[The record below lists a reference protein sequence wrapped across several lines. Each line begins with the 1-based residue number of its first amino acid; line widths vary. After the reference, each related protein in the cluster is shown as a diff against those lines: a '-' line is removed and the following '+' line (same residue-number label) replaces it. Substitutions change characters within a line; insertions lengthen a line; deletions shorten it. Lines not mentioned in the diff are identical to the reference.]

1 MGPRLREPILW
12 RLSGMSAGV
21 HRRYR
26 RRNNATRE
34 EREVLNRYAEEYTR
48 ARENGMARTKSGE
61 IVAKAREELR
71 GVSTRE
77 WDDPTTE
84 KYEIR
89 QWFNRWKK
97 WRRGSSGRGESS
109 RGQNAAV
116 EVEAGVS
123 AVESAG
129 GRCTFLPG
137 RLGREMEMEM
147 EMDMDMEMCEARMGL
162 GWGEG
167 AWDPVFEEDVIVVYA
182 GANNERIGG

>member
-1 MGPRLREPILW
+1 M
-12 RLSGMSAGV
+12 
-21 HRRYR
+21 
-26 RRNNATRE
+26 
-34 EREVLNRYAEEYTR
+34 LNRYAEEYTR

-97 WRRGSSGRGESS
+97 SRRGSSGRGESS
-109 RGQNAAV
+109 RGENAAV
-116 EVEAGVS
+116 EVETGVS

-137 RLGREMEMEM
+137 PLGREMEMEM
-147 EMDMDMEMCEARMGL
+147 EMCEMSMELA
-162 GWGEG
+162 WWEG
-167 AWDPVFEEDVIVVYA
+167 AWEPVFEEDVIGIYP
-182 GANNERIGG
+182 GDNDERIEG